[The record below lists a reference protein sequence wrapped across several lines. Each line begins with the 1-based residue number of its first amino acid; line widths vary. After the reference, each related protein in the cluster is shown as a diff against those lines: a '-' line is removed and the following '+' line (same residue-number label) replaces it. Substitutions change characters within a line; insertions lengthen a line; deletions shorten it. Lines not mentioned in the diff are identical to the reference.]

1 MLMGFSV
8 PEVSSRDE
16 LVAYLRS
23 NPGPFGGEAEQ
34 IRELPYRRY
43 LMEPFTLARAAYSV
57 PTIDDNEDA
66 TGGSTRD
73 EVADDPLVLANEWLP
88 SSLGVSIF
96 LDGVPEVNVC
106 ATVATYSTVGRSL
119 WQRNPDVV
127 FETSMTPPSLPE
139 RSRSETNLEFASGL
153 AAIRTTWRPFGDGWL
168 ATFTVVSPRVQSG
181 GDGAQDG
188 PRGAASARCRLS

>member
-1 MLMGFSV
+1 MWMGFSV

-23 NPGPFGGEAEQ
+23 NLIGPYGGEAEQ

-43 LMEPFTLARAAYSV
+43 LMGTLYPREAAYSV

-139 RSRSETNLEFASGL
+139 RSFRDKSEFASGL
-153 AAIRTTWRPFGDGWL
+153 AAIRTGALGDGWL
-168 ATFTVVSPRVQSG
+168 ATFTVVNPKVQ
-181 GDGAQDG
+181 
-188 PRGAASARCRLS
+188 RGMESN